1 MLLIF
6 LIIHIIINIIF
17 INSIYHFY
25 NYYYSPYYSY
35 HFHEI
40 KLGSERSRVFVPNG
54 EMKSRMISNEY
65 E

>member
-6 LIIHIIINIIF
+6 VIIHIIINIIF

-25 NYYYSPYYSY
+25 TYYSY

-40 KLGSERSRVFVPNG
+40 KLGNERSRVTLG
-54 EMKSRMISNEY
+54 KMTKEMRKLK
-65 E
+65 

>member
-6 LIIHIIINIIF
+6 KIIHVIIHIIFINI
-17 INSIYHFY
+17 IYHFY
-25 NYYYSPYYSY
+25 NYYSPYYSY

-40 KLGSERSRVFVPNG
+40 KLGKEMSRAFVPNG
-54 EMKSRMISNEY
+54 EMKSRMISSEY